1 VFRSGILI
9 MIITLASRILGLV
22 RTSLIAYYF
31 GATKFTDAYFSAFKI
46 SNFFRQLLGEGAL
59 GTVFIPIYND
69 REKAVG
75 VEKSRTL
82 IYSVL
87 NLLFIFTSVI
97 TVLMIVFSDNII
109 NFIVTGYPEE
119 TKKIASNL
127 LKIMAVYFVFIGL
140 AGMISAILNN
150 FKKFLI
156 PASTSLLFNISII
169 LSIIFYGKQ
178 YGVTAMAVGVVVGG
192 ALQLL
197 IVIPSFINIVKSY
210 EFKIDFKDEDLKK
223 IFILMI
229 PMLLGIFARQ
239 INSIVDQFFASH
251 LASGGVSALENATR
265 VFNLPLGVFGISI
278 ATVVYPTLSRAISNN
293 EIDVVKKS
301 LQRGINFLMFLI
313 IPSMGVLI
321 FYAKDIIKLILGHG
335 EFSVNSINVTSESLI
350 YYSIGLFFYTGV
362 HLMSRAF
369 YGMKD
374 TKRPVLFSII
384 SIIINITLNALL
396 INTMKHRGL
405 ALATAIASMVNFILL
420 YVVFNIKYVKLDL
433 MNILKFKTKVIFTTA
448 IAVGGSFYLENIF
461 IKLIVFAIIY
471 MSFWIWPLKKN
482 GVEIF

>member
-9 MIITLASRILGLV
+9 MIITLASRVLGLV
-22 RTSLIAYYF
+22 RTALIAYYF
-31 GATKFTDAYFSAFKI
+31 GATKYTDAYFSAFKI

-59 GTVFIPIYND
+59 GTVFIPVYND
-69 REKAVG
+69 KENKYGAERS
-75 VEKSRTL
+75 KSL

-87 NLLFIFTSVI
+87 NLLFIFTTLITILMVI
-97 TVLMIVFSDNII
+97 FSDNII

-119 TKKIASNL
+119 TKDIASKL

-156 PASTSLLFNISII
+156 PASTSLFFNFAIIISII
-169 LSIIFYGKQ
+169 LYGKQ

-192 ALQLL
+192 LLQFLVVL
-197 IVIPSFINIVKSY
+197 PTFIKIIKNY

-265 VFNLPLGVFGISI
+265 IYNLPLGVFGISI
-278 ATVVYPTLSRAISNN
+278 ATVIYPTLSKAISNN
-293 EIDVVKKS
+293 ETEVVSKS
-301 LQRGINFLMFLI
+301 LQRGLNFLQFLI

-321 FYAKDIIKLILGHG
+321 FYARDIIKLVLGHG
-335 EFSVNSINVTSESLI
+335 EFTQNSITITSESLI
-350 YYSIGLFFYTGV
+350 YYSVGLFFYTAV

-374 TKRPVLFSII
+374 TKRPVIFSVI
-384 SIIINITLNALL
+384 SIVINIILNAVL
-396 INTMKHRGL
+396 IKQFQHRGL
-405 ALATAIASMVNFILL
+405 ALATAIASMVNFMLL
-420 YVVFNIKYVKLDL
+420 YITFNKKYIKLDL
-433 MNILKFKTKVIFTTA
+433 TYMVKFKFKVVMSTLMA
-448 IAVGGSFYLENIF
+448 LGGSFYIDNVF
-461 IKLIVFAIIY
+461 IKLITFSLIY
-471 MSFWIWPLKKN
+471 LALWAWPLKKN
-482 GVEIF
+482 KLEVF

>member
-1 VFRSGILI
+1 MFKSSILI
-9 MIITLASRILGLV
+9 MIITLASRVLGLV
-22 RTSLIAYYF
+22 RTALIAYYF
-31 GATKFTDAYFSAFKI
+31 GATKYTDAYFSAFKI

-69 REKAVG
+69 KEKKYGA
-75 VEKSRTL
+75 ERSKAL

-87 NLLFIFTSVI
+87 NLLFIFTTLITILMVI
-97 TVLMIVFSDNII
+97 FSDNII

-119 TKKIASNL
+119 TKIIASKL

-156 PASTSLLFNISII
+156 PASTSLFFNFAIIISII
-169 LSIIFYGKQ
+169 VYGKQ
-178 YGVTAMAVGVVVGG
+178 YGIKAMAVGVVVGG
-192 ALQLL
+192 LLQFLVVL
-197 IVIPSFINIVKSY
+197 PSFIKIVKNY
-210 EFKIDFKDEDLKK
+210 EFKIDFQDEDLKK

-265 VFNLPLGVFGISI
+265 IYNLPLGVFGISI
-278 ATVVYPTLSRAISNN
+278 ATVIYPTLSKAITNN
-293 EIDVVKKS
+293 KTEVVSRS
-301 LQRGINFLMFLI
+301 LQRGLNFLQFLI

-335 EFSVNSINVTSESLI
+335 EFTENSITITSESLI
-350 YYSIGLFFYTGV
+350 YYSIGLFFYTAI

-374 TKRPVLFSII
+374 TKRPVIFSVI
-384 SIIINITLNALL
+384 SIVINIILNAVL
-396 INTMKHRGL
+396 IKQFEHRGL

-420 YVVFNIKYVKLDL
+420 YITFNKKYIKLDIAR
-433 MNILKFKTKVIFTTA
+433 ILKFKIKVVLSTG
-448 IAVGGSFYLENIF
+448 IALGGSFYLENIF
-461 IKLIVFAIIY
+461 VKLIVFSIIY
-471 MSFWIWPLKKN
+471 LTLWAWPLKKYKLE
-482 GVEIF
+482 VF

>member
-1 VFRSGILI
+1 MFRSGILI

-31 GATKFTDAYFSAFKI
+31 GASKFTDAYFSAFKI

-75 VEKSRTL
+75 AEKSKSL

-109 NFIVTGYPEE
+109 NIIVTGYPEE

-150 FKKFLI
+150 FRQFLI
-156 PASTSLLFNISII
+156 PASTSLLFNIAII
-169 LSIIFYGKQ
+169 FSIIFYGKE

-192 ALQLL
+192 ILQLL
-197 IVIPSFINIVKSY
+197 VVLPSFIKIVRSY

-223 IFILMI
+223 IFILMV

-239 INSIVDQFFASH
+239 INSVVDQFFASH

-278 ATVVYPTLSRAISNN
+278 ATVIYPTLSRAISNN
-293 EIDVVKKS
+293 ELDVVKKS
-301 LQRGINFLMFLI
+301 LERGINFLMFLI

-335 EFSVNSINVTSESLI
+335 EFSSNSINITSESLI

-374 TKRPVLFSII
+374 TKRPVMFSII
-384 SIIINITLNALL
+384 SIVINIGLNALL
-396 INTMKHRGL
+396 IGSMRHRGL

-420 YVVFNIKYVKLDL
+420 YVVFNIKYVKLDF
-433 MNILKFKTKVIFTTA
+433 MNIVKFKLKVIITTI
-448 IAVGGSFYLENIF
+448 IALIGSFYIGNII
-461 IKLIVFAIIY
+461 IKLIIFSVIY
-471 MSFWIWPLKKN
+471 LAFWALPLKKK
-482 GVEIF
+482 GVEVF

>member
-1 VFRSGILI
+1 
-9 MIITLASRILGLV
+9 MIITLASRVLGLV
-22 RTSLIAYYF
+22 RTALIAYYF
-31 GATKFTDAYFSAFKI
+31 GATKYTDAYFSAFKI

-59 GTVFIPIYND
+59 GTVFIPVYND
-69 REKAVG
+69 KEKKYG
-75 VEKSRTL
+75 TERSKYL

-87 NLLFIFTSVI
+87 NLLFIFTTLI
-97 TVLMIVFSDNII
+97 TVLMVIFSDDII

-119 TKKIASNL
+119 TKAIASKL

-156 PASTSLLFNISII
+156 PASTSLFFNFAIIISIMG
-169 LSIIFYGKQ
+169 YGKQ

-192 ALQLL
+192 LLQFLVVL
-197 IVIPSFINIVKSY
+197 PAFIKVVKNY
-210 EFKIDFKDEDLKK
+210 KFKIDFKDEDLKK

-239 INSIVDQFFASH
+239 INSVVDQFFASH

-265 VFNLPLGVFGISI
+265 IYNLPLGVFGISI
-278 ATVVYPTLSRAISNN
+278 APVIYPTLSKAISDN
-293 EIDVVKKS
+293 ETEVVSRS
-301 LQRGINFLMFLI
+301 LQRGLNFLQFLI

-321 FYAKDIIKLILGHG
+321 FYAEDIIKLILGHG
-335 EFSVNSINVTSESLI
+335 EFTQNSITITSESLI
-350 YYSIGLFFYTGV
+350 YYSVGLFFYTAV

-374 TKRPVLFSII
+374 TKKPVIFSII
-384 SIIINITLNALL
+384 SITVNIVLNAVL
-396 INTMKHRGL
+396 IKHFQHKGL

-420 YVVFNIKYVKLDL
+420 YITFNKKYIKLDL
-433 MNILKFKTKVIFTTA
+433 TYIVKFKFKVIMSTLLA
-448 IAVGGSFYLENIF
+448 LGGSFYIDNIF
-461 IKLIVFAIIY
+461 IKLITFSGIY
-471 MSFWIWPLKKN
+471 LALWAWPLKKN
-482 GVEIF
+482 QLEVF

>member
-1 VFRSGILI
+1 MFRSGILI
-9 MIITLASRILGLV
+9 MIITLASRVLGLV
-22 RTSLIAYYF
+22 RTALIAYYF

-75 VEKSRTL
+75 AEKSKSL

-87 NLLFIFTSVI
+87 NLLFIFTTLITILMVI
-97 TVLMIVFSDNII
+97 FSDNII

-127 LKIMAVYFVFIGL
+127 LKIMAIYFVFIGL
-140 AGMISAILNN
+140 AGMVSAILNN

-156 PASTSLLFNISII
+156 PASTSLLFNIAII
-169 LSIIFYGKQ
+169 ASIIFYGEKF
-178 YGVTAMAVGVVVGG
+178 GVIAMAIGVVIGG
-192 ALQLL
+192 LLQFLVVL
-197 IVIPSFINIVKSY
+197 PSFIKIVKTY
-210 EFKIDFKDEDLKK
+210 KFNINFGDKDLKK

-265 VFNLPLGVFGISI
+265 IFNLPLGVFGISI
-278 ATVVYPTLSRAISNN
+278 ATVIYPTLSRAISNN
-293 EIDVVKKS
+293 EIDIVKKS
-301 LQRGINFLMFLI
+301 LQRGLNFLMFLI

-321 FYAKDIIKLILGHG
+321 FYAKDLIELVLGHG
-335 EFSVNSINVTSESLI
+335 KFTQNSITITSESLI
-350 YYSIGLFFYTGV
+350 YYSIGLFFYTSV

-374 TKRPVLFSII
+374 TKRPVIFSVI
-384 SIIINITLNALL
+384 SIVINIGLNAVL
-396 INTMKHRGL
+396 IRQFQHKGL
-405 ALATAIASMVNFILL
+405 ALATAIASMINFILL
-420 YVVFNIKYVKLDL
+420 YIVFNRKYIKLDL
-433 MNILKFKTKVIFTTA
+433 IYLIRFKVKVILTTG
-448 IAVGGSFYLENIF
+448 IALGGSFYIDNIF
-461 IKLIVFAIIY
+461 IKLIVFSVIY
-471 MSFWIWPLKKN
+471 LGFWAVPLKKK
-482 GVEIF
+482 GIELF